1 MAGIKRSTNMLEDIT
16 QTDYNHSDTLENAY
30 RTHTGNVRTLNE
42 DALMVHREYPLFVIA
57 DGMGGHSAGDR
68 ASQYIVK
75 QMSAL
80 KFSQSD
86 LPSRITEIEQTIRAI
101 NSVINSSQWV
111 DDPSAIV
118 GSTMVAAYI
127 EDNICTCFWIGDS
140 RLYIY
145 RDQRL
150 YQITRDHSMVQDMVD
165 RGLLRQEEAALHPN
179 HNVLTR
185 AVGVEA
191 RIKIDINQFEIK
203 SGDKLLLCSDGLYNE
218 LTNQNIIDCLNRE
231 HTENI
236 AEDLLQGVLSRNAA
250 DNVSLI
256 VINKH

>member
-1 MAGIKRSTNMLEDIT
+1 MLEDIT
-16 QTDYNHSDTLENAY
+16 QTDYNRFNTLENAY
-30 RTHTGNVRTLNE
+30 RTHTGNIRALNE

-68 ASQYIVK
+68 ASQYIVD
-75 QMSAL
+75 QLAAL
-80 KFSQSD
+80 EFSQTG
-86 LPSRITEIEQTIRAI
+86 LQSRITEIEQAIREINRAI
-101 NSVINSSQWV
+101 NNSQWV

-118 GSTMVAAYI
+118 GSTIVAAYI

-165 RGLLRQEEAALHPN
+165 KGLLCQDEAADHPN

-185 AVGVEA
+185 AVGVDA
-191 RIKIDINQFEIK
+191 QITIDINQFEIK

-218 LTNQNIIDCLNRE
+218 LDNQNIIDSLNKE